1 MSICPN
7 YSRTPMRKAGFDGD
21 AEGRKVAAMRN
32 SSLQGGY
39 FILAARALGL
49 DTGPMSG
56 FDNAAVDAEFFAD
69 QPNVKS
75 NFISTLGYGDP
86 ETIFGTQPT
95 PRFRQ
100 SSTKSYKAPRVP
112 TTLAIDCVG
121 TGCSVALFDDRAVL
135 AHEHLD
141 IGRGH
146 AERLV
151 PLIATLPDKGRA
163 DCIAVNVGP
172 GSFTGVR
179 IGLSVARALG
189 LAWGAEVLGYSAL
202 DLTAAVA
209 RNGWRGRPSLRRF
222 ARRARRVF
230 YTELRQRW
238 LGGGLFRLI
247 AAP

>member
-1 MSICPN
+1 M
-7 YSRTPMRKAGFDGD
+7 
-21 AEGRKVAAMRN
+21 
-32 SSLQGGY
+32 
-39 FILAARALGL
+39 
-49 DTGPMSG
+49 
-56 FDNAAVDAEFFAD
+56 
-69 QPNVKS
+69 
-75 NFISTLGYGDP
+75 
-86 ETIFGTQPT
+86 
-95 PRFRQ
+95 
-100 SSTKSYKAPRVP
+100 P

-209 RNGWRGRPSLRRF
+209 RNGGEAAPLCVVLHGGHGEFFTQNYGSDGSAEGYFASLPPHDVAEWAIGRRIVGNAAQVPSLSALGLVGHTITLSATDF
-222 ARRARRVF
+222 ALLRSDQLFPAAAHYGRAPD
-230 YTELRQRW
+230 
-238 LGGGLFRLI
+238 
-247 AAP
+247 AAIRAKP